1 MEKTENKGQTGRT
14 FDGGITEAQID
25 AFKAEHGQ
33 VHRVDIVEGA
43 DTHIG
48 YFHRPD
54 FQTIKAITKV
64 SKTDEVE
71 AGKVLFDNCWL
82 GGSEALRK
90 DAILFMAVQVQ
101 LGKLLNGC
109 MGSIKNL

>member
-1 MEKTENKGQTGRT
+1 MTKTENNEQTGCT
-14 FDGGITEAQID
+14 FDGGITEMQIE
-25 AFKAEHGQ
+25 AFKTKHGKI
-33 VHRVDIVEGA
+33 HRVDIVDGV

-54 FQTIKAITKV
+54 FQTIKAVTKV

-71 AGKVLFDNCWL
+71 AGKVLFNNCWL
-82 GGSEALRK
+82 GGSEALRT

>member
-1 MEKTENKGQTGRT
+1 METTEKKEQTGRT
-14 FDGGITEAQID
+14 FDGGITGEQIN
-25 AFKAEHGQ
+25 AFKARHGRI
-33 VHRVDIVEGA
+33 HRMDIVDGA

-54 FQTIKAITKV
+54 FQTIKAVTKV
-64 SKTDEVE
+64 GKTDEVE
-71 AGKVLFDNCWL
+71 AGKILFDNCWL

-101 LGKLLNGC
+101 LGKLLNSC